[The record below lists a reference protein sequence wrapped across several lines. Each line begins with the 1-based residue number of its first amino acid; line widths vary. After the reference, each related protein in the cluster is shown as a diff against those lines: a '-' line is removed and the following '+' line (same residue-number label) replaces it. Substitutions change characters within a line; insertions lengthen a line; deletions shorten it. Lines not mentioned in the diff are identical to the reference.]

1 MLTAA
6 DALIEGLT
14 SAERAPGIA
23 PLLTGA
29 DWSGRDSSQ
38 GGRNGEVK
46 GGSASSVDLKKEKE
60 KILLPGGVVISV
72 PYYPTNCPDPQL
84 HFLRI
89 LTRTFGPHS
98 PRHSIA
104 LLFYTNSLVALL
116 ALAV

>member
-38 GGRNGEVK
+38 GVEMGRGKGE
-46 GGSASSVDLKKEKE
+46 ARPL
-60 KILLPGGVVISV
+60 
-72 PYYPTNCPDPQL
+72 
-84 HFLRI
+84 
-89 LTRTFGPHS
+89 
-98 PRHSIA
+98 SI
-104 LLFYTNSLVALL
+104 F
-116 ALAV
+116 